1 MRRTL
6 NHFDPAGPKRRP
18 AFSAY
23 RHIPR
28 YAETMERVEAERD
41 QMLGLIAEAS
51 GGTNLELVVS
61 EIARNATDN
70 CVSFDEAL
78 YLRWRYCREQQDAR
92 ERIAAL
98 RVRIGAGSAQ
108 GTPEAPELFLR
119 TE

>member
-1 MRRTL
+1 MRTTL
-6 NHFDPAGPKRRP
+6 KHFDPAGPKRRP

-28 YAETMERVEAERD
+28 YVETMERVEAERD
-41 QMLGLIAEAS
+41 QMLGFVAAAT
-51 GGTNLELVVS
+51 GGAPL
-61 EIARNATDN
+61 EIARNAADN

-78 YLRWRYCREQQDAR
+78 YLRWRYCRKQQDAR

-108 GTPEAPELFLR
+108 GTPEAPELSLR